1 MPNLYGNLSY
11 HGNLKGGMGASL
23 ITNVEAN
30 PSGDATETL
39 IKIRVGDTIYS
50 IPSGGGGGGGGT
62 TDYNDLTNKPKINDV
77 ILTGNLSLSDL
88 GISNPVVMTG
98 ATGSSNGV
106 AGYVPQPLIADK
118 DKFLKGDGT
127 WSTSG
132 GGGSDDLSGYTWTV
146 LGSTTGTSS
155 PIPIPTGTKYLVLT
169 SELAGYASI
178 VTVQSIANINKFTE
192 VSGLTFNQGYEYY
205 DIAGN
210 HTYIV
215 MSISSGSVTIRSGYG
230 TVTAKIYALS

>member
-62 TDYNDLTNKPKINDV
+62 TDYNDLTNKPKINNA

-127 WSTSG
+127 WAVG
-132 GGGSDDLSGYTWTV
+132 GGGSPAFTELWVNDNAYGVGTYTLNDSINNYDMIEFQIGV
-146 LGSTTGTSS
+146 YAEYVSS
-155 PIPIPTGTKYLVLT
+155 PYIAESKLISMNEINYLNTNSKVLLFTGF
-169 SELAGYASI
+169 SNRA
-178 VTVQSIANINKFTE
+178 
-192 VSGLTFNQGYEYY
+192 
-205 DIAGN
+205 
-210 HTYIV
+210 
-215 MSISSGSVTIRSGYG
+215 
-230 TVTAKIYALS
+230 IYATILDTTLNISLLTENTILRVVGIKF

>member
-1 MPNLYGNLSY
+1 
-11 HGNLKGGMGASL
+11 MGASL

-30 PSGDATETL
+30 PSEDATETL

-62 TDYNDLTNKPKINDV
+62 TDYNDLTNKPKINNV

-88 GISNPVVMTG
+88 GISNPIVMTG

-127 WSTSG
+127 WAVG
-132 GGGSDDLSGYTWTV
+132 GGGSPTYNELWVNDNAYGVGTYTLNDSINNYDFIEFLFGVYGEYTGSPYIAESRIISVNELNYMNTNSKTLLFTGYTNRV
-146 LGSTTGTSS
+146 IYANVSGTS
-155 PIPIPTGTKYLVLT
+155 L
-169 SELAGYASI
+169 
-178 VTVQSIANINKFTE
+178 NISMISDNTILRVVGIKF
-192 VSGLTFNQGYEYY
+192 
-205 DIAGN
+205 
-210 HTYIV
+210 
-215 MSISSGSVTIRSGYG
+215 
-230 TVTAKIYALS
+230 